1 MRSTDRDGFSIGS
14 IQEGFLEE
22 GVCVCDLREQAGV
35 GHAESRKAAY
45 VILSRESRDA
55 DEKDCPRTLS

>member
-1 MRSTDRDGFSIGS
+1 MRSRDRDGFPIWS

-22 GVCVCDLREQAGV
+22 GVCVCDLREQTGV
-35 GHAESRKAAY
+35 GHAQSRKAAY

-55 DEKDCPRTLS
+55 DEKECPRTLS